1 MTTPLRSPRDQ
12 GFTLIELLMVVAIIG
27 IIAAFAT
34 PRLLRARAT
43 ANEAS
48 AIGSLRAVATAED
61 LFSKTCGA
69 SAYATSFTVLGTAPP
84 GSSVGFLSPDMAL
97 SPSPI
102 KSGYQFTLAT
112 GAGSVPGAVDCMGNA
127 TQTTFYATGF
137 PQTFGVG
144 GNRSFA
150 LNTHQAIWQVT
161 AALAPTEP
169 FGPPAVPL
177 R

>member
-1 MTTPLRSPRDQ
+1 MTRPTRSPGDP
-12 GFTLIELLMVVAIIG
+12 GFTLIELLIVVAIIG

-43 ANEAS
+43 ANETS
-48 AIGSLRAVATAED
+48 AIASLRAVATAED
-61 LFSKTCGA
+61 LFSKTCGGNG
-69 SAYATSFTVLGTAPP
+69 YALTFTVLGTAPP
-84 GSSVGFLSPDMAL
+84 GSSIGFLSPDMAL

-102 KSGYQFTLAT
+102 KSGYQFTLAA
-112 GAGSVPGAVDCMGNA
+112 GAGGVPMGTDCMGNP